1 MTLNNERKLAALAKA
16 HQAIALLDQQL
27 AELEKAKVIAQLYPD
42 LELELHEVLNLYD
55 KVIASHYSKMA
66 QGKKNPNQERA
77 IELIEQFKAQGDSK
91 FIKSA
96 WVQFDKEQP
105 NIYTLESFRTL
116 YKRKK

>member
-1 MTLNNERKLAALAKA
+1 MAMDNKRKIEALAKA
-16 HQAIALLDQQL
+16 HQAIALLDERL
-27 AELEKAKVIAQLYPD
+27 AELEKVKVIGQLYPD
-42 LELELHEVLNLYD
+42 LDLELHEALVLYD
-55 KVIASHYSKMA
+55 EVIASHYAKMA
-66 QGKKNPNQERA
+66 KGKKNPHQERA